1 MERFGFVG
9 ATKIESKPERVPVPA
24 RLAVCGLPGA
34 LSEMDNVPVREPSA
48 VGVKV
53 TETVQLAPAA
63 NVLGDNGQ
71 LEVCAKSPE
80 AEIPK
85 IVSGTVWV
93 FCRIMLLPA
102 LVVVITWLGKER
114 LAGDR
119 VTGSVPVPLN
129 AAVCGEFAAL
139 SRTVSVPVRAPGA
152 VGVKVIKIVQLSFA
166 ASVFGDIGQFEVW
179 AKSPEVE
186 IPAMVRGTVWLF

>member
-1 MERFGFVG
+1 ME
-9 ATKIESKPERVPVPA
+9 I
-24 RLAVCGLPGA
+24 
-34 LSEMDNVPVREPSA
+34 
-48 VGVKV
+48 
-53 TETVQLAPAA
+53 VQLAPAP

-102 LVVVITWLGKER
+102 LVVVITWLGKVR

-119 VTGSVPVPLN
+119 VTGTVPVPLN
-129 AAVCGEFAAL
+129 FAVCGEFAAL
-139 SRTVSVPVRAPGA
+139 SLTVSVPVRAPGA
-152 VGVKVIKIVQLSFA
+152 VGVKVMEIVQLSFA
-166 ASVFGDIGQFEVW
+166 PSVFGDNGQFEV
-179 AKSPEVE
+179 
-186 IPAMVRGTVWLF
+186 

>member
-9 ATKIESKPERVPVPA
+9 ATKIETKPERVPVPD

-34 LSEMDNVPVREPSA
+34 LSEMDKVPVLVPSA

-53 TETVQLAPAA
+53 TEIAQVAAAP

-71 LEVCAKSPE
+71 VEVCAKSPE
-80 AEIPK
+80 VETPQ

-93 FCRIMLLPA
+93 FFRVTLFPV
-102 LVVVITWLGKER
+102 LVVLITWLAKVR

-119 VTGSVPVPLN
+119 LTGAVPVQIKL
-129 AAVCGEFAAL
+129 AVCGEFGAL
-139 SRTVSVPVRAPGA
+139 SLTVSVPVRVPRA
-152 VGVKVIKIVQLSFA
+152 VGVKVTEIVQLSLA
-166 ASVFGDIGQFEVW
+166 VSVFGDNGQFEVW

-186 IPAMVRGTVWLF
+186 IPAMVRGTA

>member
-1 MERFGFVG
+1 M
-9 ATKIESKPERVPVPA
+9 PD
-24 RLAVCGLPGA
+24 RLAVCGLVPA
-34 LSEMDNVPVREPSA
+34 LSVTVRVPALVPKA
-48 VGVKV
+48 VGVNV
-53 TETVQLAPAA
+53 MEVVQLAPAA

-93 FCRIMLLPA
+93 FCRITLLRA
-102 LVVVITWLGKER
+102 LAVVITWLGKVR

-152 VGVKVIKIVQLSFA
+152 VGVKVIKIVHLSFA
-166 ASVFGDIGQFEVW
+166 ANVFGENGQFEVW